1 MSQTLFAFVFYF
13 NLRHFFLDCVYCILM
28 CIAGPMVKNVNMGKG
43 IFFLFCFCYIGVYKV
58 IQCTEALARLRDRRL
73 SVRNTLLS
81 FPNDSFNQDLTFDSF
96 FTSVDSEI
104 KLNSCW
110 RFQINLDDMTSH
122 LVTFI
127 SIKINITTTN
137 THFYGC
143 N

>member
-1 MSQTLFAFVFYF
+1 
-13 NLRHFFLDCVYCILM
+13 M

-104 KLNSCW
+104 KLNSY
-110 RFQINLDDMTSH
+110 RYDLTSGH
-122 LVTFI
+122 IYLHKNKYNHNKYTFLWLQLTI
-127 SIKINITTTN
+127 HTQFGLENVS
-137 THFYGC
+137 
-143 N
+143 